1 MLPTKIQQMYNTVK
15 PLLYDTSVFM
25 QSSFRP
31 TDNTPPQTLQT
42 LSLSYGHLCNADPG
56 CKENH
61 F

>member
-1 MLPTKIQQMYNTVK
+1 MYNTVK

-42 LSLSYGHLCNADPG
+42 LSLSYGQLCNADPG